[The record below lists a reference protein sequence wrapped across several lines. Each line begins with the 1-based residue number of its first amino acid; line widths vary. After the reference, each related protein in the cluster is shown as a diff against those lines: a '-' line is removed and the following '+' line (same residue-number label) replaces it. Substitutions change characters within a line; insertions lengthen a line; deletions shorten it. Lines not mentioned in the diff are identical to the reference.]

1 MVILK
6 VRRPAPS
13 PAACPMTWSLPILI
27 TLAVTERPASYRH
40 EVVAVFAR
48 AGCNSGACHGNMN
61 GKGGFRLSLRGE
73 DPAGDFLAITRGAR
87 GRRIDVSKPTSS
99 LILRKA
105 AGQTPH
111 EGGVRFAPSSPEY
124 AILLAW
130 VAAGARDDG
139 NAASKLTKLAVTP
152 HRAVVP
158 YERDRVAIRATATF
172 SDGSTRDVTRLA
184 AIDLSTVGTA
194 RVTPEGVVERLRP
207 GETVAL
213 VRYLGVTVPVSVAFV
228 PDRPAVDLAAF
239 PVTHPVD
246 RLAAAKWAELRL
258 APAPAASDTLFL
270 RRATLDATGQLPTA
284 DQARAFLADTRPD
297 KRARLVDDLLTR
309 PAYADY
315 WAQKWADLLRVE
327 EKSLDKKGVQVF
339 HRWLRDS
346 IAADK
351 PLTELASAVLAGR
364 GSTYENPPANFYRA
378 LREPY
383 GRAEAVA
390 QVFLGLRVGCAKCH
404 NHPFDQWTQT
414 DYHRF
419 AAVFARVGYRMPD
432 TTRTDKLDKHEFI
445 GDQVVFATP
454 AGELADPRGGVAVP
468 QLLGTPAALPAKA
481 DRLDALAA
489 WVASPGNPYFARAQA
504 NRVWL
509 HLFGRGLVDPGD
521 DFRATNPA
529 SNPEL
534 LDHLSAEFARAGFR
548 LKPLIRHVMTSATYA
563 LGPGGAEL
571 EVGEFPHFS
580 RAEPRRLEAEQLL
593 DALGATLET
602 SAPLPG
608 SPAGTRA
615 GQLAA
620 LPQTGRR
627 APTTPGV
634 RFLRVFGKPERLLT
648 CECERSEDPGVMQA
662 FQLLTGDVAQTALAK
677 PNNRI
682 GRLIDSGATDAAIVD
697 ELYLAALARTST
709 DGERAALL
717 AHVAKRDRRK
727 AWEDVAWG
735 LLNSREFQVR
745 Q

>member
-1 MVILK
+1 
-6 VRRPAPS
+6 
-13 PAACPMTWSLPILI
+13 MTWSLPILI
-27 TLAVTERPASYRH
+27 ALAAPERPASYRH

-48 AGCNSGACHGNMN
+48 AGCNGGACHGNLN

-73 DPAGDFLAITRGAR
+73 DPALDYLAISRGAS
-87 GRRIDVSKPTSS
+87 GRRIDVSDPRSS

-124 AILLAW
+124 ALLLKW

-139 NAASKLTKLAVTP
+139 DAASTLTKLAVTLE
-152 HRAVVP
+152 RAVVP
-158 YERDRVAIRATATF
+158 YEQDRVAIRATATF

-184 AIDLSTVGTA
+184 AIDLDTVGTA
-194 RVTPEGVVERLRP
+194 RVTPDGVLEQLRP

-213 VRYLGVTVPVSVAFV
+213 VRYLGATVPVSVAFV

-239 PVTHPVD
+239 PVAHPVD

-258 APAPAASDTLFL
+258 APAPAASDALFL

-284 DQARAFLADTRPD
+284 DQARAFLADARPD
-297 KRARLVDDLLTR
+297 KRARLIDDLLDR

-315 WAQKWADLLRVE
+315 WALKWADLLRVE
-327 EKSLDKKGVQVF
+327 EKSLDKKGVRVF
-339 HRWLRDS
+339 HRWLRDAV
-346 IAADK
+346 AADK
-351 PLTELASAVLAGR
+351 PLTELAAAVLAGR

-404 NHPFDQWTQT
+404 NHPFDRWTQT

-419 AAVFARVGYRMPD
+419 AAVFARVDYQTPG

-445 GDQVVFATP
+445 GDQVVYEKP
-454 AGELADPRGGVAVP
+454 GGELDDPRGGVAVP
-468 QLLGTPAALPAKA
+468 QLLGTPAPLPASA
-481 DRLDALAA
+481 GRLDALAG
-489 WVASPGNPYFARAQA
+489 WVASPGNPHFARAQA

-529 SNPEL
+529 TNPEL
-534 LDHLSAEFARAGFR
+534 LDHLSAEFARAGYR

-563 LGPGGAEL
+563 RGPGGGGL
-571 EVGEFPHFS
+571 EVGEFHHFS
-580 RAEPRRLEAEQLL
+580 RAEPQALEAEQLL
-593 DALGATLET
+593 DAVGAALGAA
-602 SAPLPG
+602 APLPD

-620 LPQTGRR
+620 LPQAGRR
-627 APTTPGV
+627 APATPGV

-662 FQLLTGDVAQTALAK
+662 FQLLTGEVVRAALAK
-677 PNNRI
+677 PDNRL
-682 GRLIDSGATDAAIVD
+682 GKLIASGTTDAAILD
-697 ELYLAALARTST
+697 ELYLAALSRPPTG
-709 DGERAALL
+709 GERVKLL
-717 AHVAKRDRRK
+717 DHVAKRDRRQ

-735 LLNSREFQVR
+735 LVNSREFQVR